1 MVAYAFCTLNK
12 QWFLA
17 PDPLTLILAFHYRTL
32 IAAWQ
37 SSNVSDERNFFPDTS
52 PHDKLTDEVISCK
65 QKAAKSS
72 VAVPIFSSTSGFRV
86 VVCCA
91 CKHLHW
97 RLAWFFLADRDN
109 SRDFCFTAEHYGAEW
124 RHHLPLTNKVVIQ
137 PFNESTGNFQ
147 LAEISAIFAVGFSRV
162 RTALARTL
170 GLLLCSITGVPNPHI
185 KDCHSLMFLA
195 TPVFFLDKLSSS
207 LW

>member
-17 PDPLTLILAFHYRTL
+17 PNPLTLILAFHYRTL

-109 SRDFCFTAEHYGAEW
+109 SRDFCFTAEHYGD
-124 RHHLPLTNKVVIQ
+124 I
-137 PFNESTGNFQ
+137 
-147 LAEISAIFAVGFSRV
+147 I
-162 RTALARTL
+162 
-170 GLLLCSITGVPNPHI
+170 
-185 KDCHSLMFLA
+185 CHSLIRWWFSHLMNPQEIFSLLKLVRFLRLA
-195 TPVFFLDKLSSS
+195 SVGSGLHLQG
-207 LW
+207 L